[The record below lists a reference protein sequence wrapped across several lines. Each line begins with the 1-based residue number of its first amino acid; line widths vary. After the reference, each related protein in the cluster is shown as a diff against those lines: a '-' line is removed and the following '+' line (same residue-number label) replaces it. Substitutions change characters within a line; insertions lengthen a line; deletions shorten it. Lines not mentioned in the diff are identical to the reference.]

1 MAAALACTRTT
12 VLLNLAAIVE
22 RADEQVLPAVYLFIG
37 HSLRATPAQLGT
49 LTLCR
54 ALVQALSSPISGIIG
69 NNYDRTSIVSFGCFL
84 WGVMTAALGMCTS
97 LSQAMIYSGANG
109 VGLAL
114 VIPCVQSLT
123 ADYNPPESRGRAFG
137 IMFFTSALGGM
148 AGGFFATN
156 LGGMQILG
164 LEGWR
169 CAFHLVAIVSVTT
182 SVLVMWLAVDP
193 RRKPVG
199 MISPLNLGDGT
210 KQRLTD
216 DGEALQAN
224 FPSLK
229 LPGLDSPA
237 KSRVRL
243 NIGGGPAAPSSK
255 RRARDVLADV
265 LSVMRIRTFQIIVL
279 QGIVGSTP
287 WNAMVFFTLWL
298 QLLGFS
304 DFAAAL
310 LMAVFAG
317 GCAIG
322 SLIGG
327 NLGDTCARIWPEHGR
342 IMAAQFSVACGLPLS
357 VLLLK
362 GLPTRTGSPD
372 TDALA
377 PLYAIVMLVF
387 GLLIS
392 WCGSANSAMFAEIVP
407 EQLRSVVY
415 AFDRSFEGAIAACAA
430 PLVGMIAERVFGF
443 EGHMEESVKDPLKGA
458 LNARALANALLCCLL
473 VPWAFCL
480 LFYCGLYKHF
490 PRDRR
495 RVGPQAG
502 DTDVKVYGGSPRP
515 SPVAAVLVGGA
526 SSGASGIGS
535 GGGSRERLAPRS
547 THLSD

>member
-1 MAAALACTRTT
+1 MAALARMRTT

-54 ALVQALSSPISGIIG
+54 AMVQALSSPISGILG
-69 NNYDRTSIVSFGCFL
+69 NNFDRTSIVSFGCFL
-84 WGVMTAALGMCTS
+84 WGVMTAAVGMCTS
-97 LSQAMIYSGANG
+97 LSQAMLYSAANG

-114 VIPCVQSLT
+114 VIPCVQSLI

-137 IMFFTSALGGM
+137 VMFFTSALGGM

-169 CAFHLVAIVSVTT
+169 CAFHLVAALSIVT

-193 RRKPVG
+193 RRKIAG
-199 MISPLNLGDGT
+199 MISPMNLGDGS
-210 KQRLTD
+210 KLRLTD
-216 DGEALQAN
+216 DGEVPAAN

-229 LPGLDSPA
+229 LPGQADTPA
-237 KSRVRL
+237 KSRIRL
-243 NIGGGPAAPSSK
+243 NIGGLGEAPGR
-255 RRARDVLADV
+255 RRAGEVLAEV

-298 QLLGFS
+298 QLTGFS
-304 DFAAAL
+304 NFAAAA

-317 GCAIG
+317 GCA
-322 SLIGG
+322 LGG
-327 NLGDTCARIWPEHGR
+327 LLGGYLGDYCARIWPERGR

-362 GLPTRTGSPD
+362 GLPVRGGGNAAD
-372 TDALA
+372 GLV
-377 PLYAIVMLVF
+377 PLYGTVMLIF

-392 WCGSANSAMFAEIVP
+392 WCGSANSVMFAEIVP

-443 EGHMEESVKDPLKGA
+443 EGHLEESVKDPLKA
-458 LNARALANALLCCLL
+458 AVNAQALANALLCCLL
-473 VPWAFCL
+473 VPWTFCL
-480 LFYCGLYKHF
+480 IFYTGLYRHF

-495 RVGPQAG
+495 RVGAPPLGADAKISGQ
-502 DTDVKVYGGSPRP
+502 SPRP
-515 SPVAAVLVGGA
+515 SPASVIIVGAGSGA
-526 SSGASGIGS
+526 SSGS
-535 GGGSRERLAPRS
+535 GSRERLAPRS
-547 THLSD
+547 GHLSD

>member
-1 MAAALACTRTT
+1 MAAALARTRTT

-54 ALVQALSSPISGIIG
+54 AMVQALSSPISGILG
-69 NNYDRTSIVSFGCFL
+69 NNIDRTSIVSFGCFL
-84 WGVMTAALGMCTS
+84 WGVMTAAIGMCTS
-97 LSQAMIYSGANG
+97 LSQAMLYSAANG

-123 ADYNPPESRGRAFG
+123 ADYNPPEMRGRAFG
-137 IMFFTSALGGM
+137 VMFFTSALGGM

-169 CAFHLVAIVSVTT
+169 CAFHLVAIISIIT
-182 SVLVMWLAVDP
+182 SILVMWLAVDP
-193 RRKPVG
+193 RRKTAG
-199 MISPLNLGDGT
+199 LISPLNLGDGS
-210 KQRLTD
+210 KLRLTD
-216 DGEALQAN
+216 DGEPPAAN

-229 LPGLDSPA
+229 LPGQTDSPA
-237 KSRVRL
+237 KSRLRL
-243 NIGGGPAAPSSK
+243 NIGSLSESPSK
-255 RRARDVLADV
+255 RRAGDVFADF

-304 DFAAAL
+304 DFAASL

-317 GCAIG
+317 GCAVG

-327 NLGDTCARIWPEHGR
+327 SLGDYCARVWPERGR

-362 GLPTRTGSPD
+362 GLPTRGGGNAI
-372 TDALA
+372 DALA
-377 PLYAIVMLVF
+377 PLYAAVMLIF

-443 EGHMEESVKDPLKGA
+443 EGHLEESVKDPLKGCV
-458 LNARALANALLCCLL
+458 NAQALANALLCCLL
-473 VPWAFCL
+473 LPWTFCL
-480 LFYCGLYKHF
+480 LFYTGLYRHF

-495 RVGPQAG
+495 RVGAPPLGADAKISGQ
-502 DTDVKVYGGSPRP
+502 SPRP
-515 SPVAAVLVGGA
+515 SPASIIIVGA
-526 SSGASGIGS
+526 SSGASGGGGS
-535 GGGSRERLAPRS
+535 GSRERLAARS
-547 THLSD
+547 GHLSD